1 MQSGGLNEAYS
12 DIMACALEFT
22 LEDSKDQP
30 DFSVGESLGGF
41 ILRDME
47 NPSSDGNSID
57 DFCMYEG
64 AMRVH
69 YASGFLNRA
78 YVSAVRNCEASCGTS
93 LSECAILMSN
103 MFMYTNMESL
113 SRLSDFKDAAKHTS
127 RNVEEFFQARNP
139 TTSCSVDQVRAATI
153 AAFAVVGLEVDEENY
168 RVRITCEKRNWFVR
182 FGDLCSNLWAILK
195 EVASAVLEGE

>member
-1 MQSGGLNEAYS
+1 MQPGGLNEAYC
-12 DIMACALEFT
+12 DIMACAIEFT
-22 LEDSKDQP
+22 LDDSKDQP
-30 DFSVGESLGGF
+30 DFSVGESLGGR

-78 YVSAVRNCEASCGTS
+78 YVSAVMRCEDSCGAT

-103 MFMYTNMESL
+103 MFMYTNLESL
-113 SRLSDFKDAAKHTS
+113 SRLSDFKDAAKHTT
-127 RNVEEFFQARNP
+127 RNVEEFFKVHNP
-139 TTSCSVDQVRAATI
+139 TTSCSVEQVTAATI
-153 AAFAVVGLEVDEENY
+153 AGFSAVGLEVDEDNF
-168 RVRITCEKRNWFVR
+168 RVRITCERRNWFIR
-182 FGDLCSNLWAILK
+182 FGEQCSNFWAIIKQAGSIILG
-195 EVASAVLEGE
+195 GE